1 MKLRN
6 ESAANDEQLD
16 MVAAA
21 SSGASLWFHKGGS
34 PVALRSMGG
43 LDSFAPL
50 KVSRVV
56 EGVPSERISSQRS
69 GKYRQFL

>member
-1 MKLRN
+1 MMSSWIWLLQPP
-6 ESAANDEQLD
+6 AAR
-16 MVAAA
+16 V
-21 SSGASLWFHKGGS
+21 ASLEFHKGES

-50 KVSRVV
+50 KVSQVV

-69 GKYRQFL
+69 EKCRQFL